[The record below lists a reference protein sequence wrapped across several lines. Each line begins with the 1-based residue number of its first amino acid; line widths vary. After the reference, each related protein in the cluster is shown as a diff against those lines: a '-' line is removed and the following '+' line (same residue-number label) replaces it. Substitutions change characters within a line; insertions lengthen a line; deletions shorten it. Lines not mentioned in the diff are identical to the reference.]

1 MQKSVSLKNLV
12 KKTVKRLL
20 GWTKAIKLPF
30 TGGLPLYWI
39 GLFFFRNLKKE
50 PISLRA
56 SSIAFNL
63 FLSLF
68 PALIFLFT
76 LLPIIPIHD
85 LNKEI
90 YIFLKAIMPIS
101 AFTSIQDN
109 LDEIMHMK
117 SAKLLSIG
125 IIVALYFASNGVYS
139 LMQAFHKADKRSYL
153 SQKLVS
159 IYLTLMLGGVLIAG
173 MTLFL
178 GTKYLLELVT
188 TSADKHTVLYS
199 NSLIIG
205 QWVMLFILLF
215 GATALTYRFGD
226 SRVEH
231 TKEVLSGAVLTSIL
245 VVLTS
250 IAYSYY
256 VGKWAN
262 YSKLYGSLGTMIIT
276 MLWLY
281 FNSMVII
288 VGHEYNR
295 SLVHAR
301 MIIKRNKAAAK
312 TRRIH
317 NRMKTNQTGNS
328 VQKT

>member
-1 MQKSVSLKNLV
+1 
-12 KKTVKRLL
+12 
-20 GWTKAIKLPF
+20 
-30 TGGLPLYWI
+30 
-39 GLFFFRNLKKE
+39 
-50 PISLRA
+50 
-56 SSIAFNL
+56 
-63 FLSLF
+63 
-68 PALIFLFT
+68 
-76 LLPIIPIHD
+76 
-85 LNKEI
+85 
-90 YIFLKAIMPIS
+90 MPGS
-101 AFTSIQDN
+101 AFTTVQDN
-109 LDEIMHMK
+109 LDEIMHTK
-117 SAKLLSIG
+117 NAKLLSIG
-125 IIVALYFASNGVYS
+125 IVVALYFASNGVYS
-139 LMQAFHKADKRSYL
+139 LMQAFHKADQRSYL

-178 GTKYLLELVT
+178 GTKYMLELVT
-188 TSADKHTVLYS
+188 TSADQHTMLYH
-199 NSLIIG
+199 NSLVAG
-205 QWVMLFILLF
+205 QWIMLFLLLF
-215 GATALTYRFGD
+215 GATAVTYRFGD

-231 TKEVLSGAVLTSIL
+231 TKEVLSGAVLTSVL

-262 YSKLYGSLGTMIIT
+262 YSKLYGSLGAMIIT

-312 TRRIH
+312 TRRLH
-317 NRMKTNQTGNS
+317 NKMKAS
-328 VQKT
+328 KA

>member
-1 MQKSVSLKNLV
+1 MRKTSSLTRHT
-12 KKTVKRLL
+12 KKTINRLL
-20 GWTKAIKLPF
+20 ELSKSIKLPF

-76 LLPIIPIHD
+76 LLPLIPIKGLHR
-85 LNKEI
+85 EI
-90 YIFLKAIMPIS
+90 LTFLQTIMPIS
-101 AFTSIQDN
+101 AFTTVEEN
-109 LDEIMHMK
+109 LSEIMGTP
-117 SAKLLSIG
+117 STKLLSIG
-125 IIVALYFASNGVYS
+125 IIVALYFASTGVYS
-139 LMQAFHKADKRSYL
+139 LMQAFHKSDQRSYWH
-153 SQKLVS
+153 QKLVS
-159 IYLTLMLGGVLIAG
+159 IYLTLMLGAGLIVG
-173 MTLFL
+173 MTLFIL
-178 GTKYLLELVT
+178 AKYLL
-188 TSADKHTVLYS
+188 TVLAGSVGSHS
-199 NSLIIG
+199 NLYYDVVLIG
-205 QWVMLFILLF
+205 QWIMLFILLF
-215 GATALTYRFGD
+215 AATAVTYRFGD
-226 SRVEH
+226 IRVE
-231 TKEVLSGAVLTSIL
+231 KMNEVLAGAVLTSVL

-301 MIIKRNKAAAK
+301 MIIKRNKEAAK
-312 TRRIH
+312 ARKIK
-317 NRMKTNQTGNS
+317 MKNTEKS
-328 VQKT
+328 VLRAEG

>member
-1 MQKSVSLKNLV
+1 MQKSVSIKNLI
-12 KKTVKRLL
+12 KKTIKRLL
-20 GWTKAIKLPF
+20 GWTKAVKLPF

-85 LNKEI
+85 LHKEI
-90 YIFLKAIMPIS
+90 YIFLQAIMPIS
-101 AFTSIQDN
+101 AFTTVEDTLN
-109 LDEIMHMK
+109 EIMQTK

-125 IIVALYFASNGVYS
+125 IVVALYFASNGVYS

-178 GTKYLLELVT
+178 GTKFLLELIT
-188 TSADKHTVLYS
+188 TSADKHTDLYH
-199 NSLIIG
+199 NALVIG

-226 SRVEH
+226 SRVENIN
-231 TKEVLSGAVLTSIL
+231 EVLSGAVLTSIL

-250 IAYSYY
+250 FAYSYY

-312 TRRIH
+312 TRRMH
-317 NRMKTNQTGNS
+317 NRMKTQNAKNP

>member
-1 MQKSVSLKNLV
+1 MINNKTYKLIKKLVLKIGS
-12 KKTVKRLL
+12 KLL
-20 GWTKAIKLPF
+20 SWTKIVKFPF

-68 PALIFLFT
+68 PAFIFLFT
-76 LLPIIPIHD
+76 LIPIIPVQGLHA
-85 LNKEI
+85 EI
-90 YIFLKAIMPIS
+90 LIFLKTIMPGS
-101 AFTSIQDN
+101 AFNIVADN
-109 LDEIMHMK
+109 LSEIMQTR

-125 IIVALYFASNGVYS
+125 IIVSLYFASNGVYS
-139 LMQAFHKADKRSYL
+139 LMQAFHKMDPRSYL

-159 IYLTLMLGGVLIAG
+159 IYLTIV
-173 MTLFL
+173 L
-178 GTKYLLELVT
+178 GTGLLMGMALFVLAKYLLTIISGSEGVHSHLYYD
-188 TSADKHTVLYS
+188 AVLF
-199 NSLIIG
+199 G
-205 QWVMLFILLF
+205 QWIMLFILLF
-215 GATALTYRFGD
+215 SATVIIYRYGD
-226 SRVEH
+226 IRVEKISH
-231 TKEVLSGAVLTSIL
+231 VIPGSVLTSIL

-262 YSKLYGSLGTMIIT
+262 YSRLYGSLGAMIIT

-295 SLVHAR
+295 SVTHAR
-301 MIIKRNKAAAK
+301 MIIKRKKEAAK
-312 TRRIH
+312 IKR
-317 NRMKTNQTGNS
+317 NRLKASRAS
-328 VQKT
+328 V

>member
-1 MQKSVSLKNLV
+1 MKKSSSLTRTT
-12 KKTVKRLL
+12 KKAINRLL
-20 GWTKAIKLPF
+20 ELSKNIKLPF

-76 LLPIIPIHD
+76 LLPLIPVKGLHR
-85 LNKEI
+85 EI
-90 YIFLKAIMPIS
+90 LTFLQAIMPIS
-101 AFTSIQDN
+101 AFTTVEEN
-109 LDEIMHMK
+109 LSEIMGTP
-117 SAKLLSIG
+117 STKLLSIS
-125 IIVALYFASNGVYS
+125 IIVALYFASTGVYS
-139 LMQAFHKADKRSYL
+139 LMQAFHKADKRSYWK
-153 SQKLVS
+153 QKLVS
-159 IYLTLMLGGVLIAG
+159 IYLTLMLGGGLIVG
-173 MTLFL
+173 MALFIL
-178 GTKYLLELVT
+178 AKYLLTILAGSEGSHSHLYYNV
-188 TSADKHTVLYS
+188 VL
-199 NSLIIG
+199 IG
-205 QWVMLFILLF
+205 QWIMLFILLF
-215 GATALTYRFGD
+215 AATAVTYRFGD
-226 SRVEH
+226 IRVE
-231 TKEVLSGAVLTSIL
+231 KMNEVLAGAVLTSVL

-312 TRRIH
+312 ARR
-317 NRMKTNQTGNS
+317 NKLKNT
-328 VQKT
+328 QKAVPAAEG